1 MIIPVALTVAGSDS
15 GGGAGIQAD
24 LKTFFACGVHGASAV
39 TSVTFQNT
47 LEVRGRCDLPPDA
60 VREQMAAILDD
71 LPVDAAKTGMLAN
84 APIIRM
90 VARTLSEYGVD
101 NLVVDPVMVS
111 TSGHALLDEE
121 AVEVLTSELFPLA
134 TLVTPN
140 LHEAA
145 RLSGLDL
152 HGLDDF
158 ARAAERILAMG
169 PYAVVIKG
177 GHFEADGGQAV
188 DLLFTREG
196 GIDRFSAP
204 RRAGVKPHG
213 SGCVFSAAIAAHLA
227 RGDALPDAV
236 RKAKRVVTAAI
247 ERSLEMGRG
256 SHPVHPPSGVS

>member
-1 MIIPVALTVAGSDS
+1 MIIPVALTIAGSDS

-24 LKTFFACGVHGASAV
+24 LKTFFACGVHGASAL

-47 LEVRGRCDLPPDA
+47 VEVRGRFDLPPDA
-60 VREQMAAILDD
+60 VREQMAAVLDD
-71 LPVDAAKTGMLAN
+71 LPVAAAKTGMLAS

-90 VARTLSEYGVD
+90 VARTLNKYGVG

-121 AVEVLTSELFPLA
+121 AVEVLVSELFPLA

-140 LHEAA
+140 LAEAA
-145 RLSGLDL
+145 RLSGLTLRNLNDL
-152 HGLDDF
+152 PG
-158 ARAAERILAMG
+158 AAERILALG
-169 PYAVVIKG
+169 PPAVLIKG
-177 GHFEADGGQAV
+177 GHLEADGGQAV
-188 DLLFTREG
+188 DLLFTRGG
-196 GIDRFSAP
+196 GIDRYAAP

-236 RKAKRVVTAAI
+236 RKAKKVVTGAI

-256 SHPVHPPSGVS
+256 SHPVHPAPGLS